1 MDSINM
7 LYHQQQQQQQPQQQ
21 GYTNLESSMGS
32 GLGLS
37 LANASTR
44 SNSPES
50 QNSGQSM
57 NEPNLLDMIVSLS
70 NVTTLKKEF
79 PTRKIAINELATDY
93 SCIFLVDSD
102 TFFQN
107 ELITYIDF
115 GVEKAL
121 WTFPSFIKNIR
132 TRRIFLQ

>member
-7 LYHQQQQQQQPQQQ
+7 LYHQQQQQLQPQQQ
-21 GYTNLESSMGS
+21 GYSNLESSMGS

-70 NVTTLKKEF
+70 NVPTLKKVF
-79 PTRKIAINELATDY
+79 ATKK
-93 SCIFLVDSD
+93 LPLM
-102 TFFQN
+102 N
-107 ELITYIDF
+107 
-115 GVEKAL
+115 
-121 WTFPSFIKNIR
+121 W
-132 TRRIFLQ
+132 RRITAVYCW